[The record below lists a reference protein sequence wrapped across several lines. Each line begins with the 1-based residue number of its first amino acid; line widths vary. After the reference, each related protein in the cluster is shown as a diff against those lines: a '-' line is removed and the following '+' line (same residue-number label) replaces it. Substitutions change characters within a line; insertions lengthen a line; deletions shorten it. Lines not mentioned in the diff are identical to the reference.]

1 MPILAIGQSD
11 FHNLSSNESNLKKN
25 TVFQNHSILRNISDR
40 EKKIETSLIN
50 DKKKDKTVIDFELN
64 KSYNLSFNTKNNEKI
79 KLFDDQKSDEVLFK
93 LEPLK
98 ELNWQPIIPI
108 KTKSL
113 FKSLKSFELNNKS

>member
-11 FHNLSSNESNLKKN
+11 FHNLSSNESNLKTN
-25 TVFQNHSILRNISDR
+25 TGFQNHSILRNISDR
-40 EKKIETSLIN
+40 EKKIKTSLIN
-50 DKKKDKTVIDFELN
+50 DVKKDKTIIDFELN